1 LRKEDEV
8 WDLINRATGEIKGY
22 NPKQKRELKEK
33 FVIDFL
39 VRNIQTDLLTS
50 PAFRCILLE
59 MDATNRVVI
68 DKERYEYFYKTY
80 RIKKSLLRYTINK
93 AIKDKLMLRVGNA
106 KYFVSPFNF
115 AKTNFSHT
123 LILRN
128 IYSQVSFELSR
139 EPKKDKPNKLKLIKT
154 EVL

>member
-1 LRKEDEV
+1 MRKEDEI

-22 NPKQKRELKEK
+22 KPKQKRELKEK

-39 VRNIQTDLLTS
+39 VRNIKTNLLTS

-59 MDATNRVVI
+59 MDATNRVII

-80 RIKKSLLRYTINK
+80 NIKESLLRYTIKK
-93 AIKDKLMLRVGNA
+93 AIADKLMLRISNA
-106 KYFVSPFNF
+106 KYFINPYNF
-115 AKTNFSHT
+115 AKTNFNHT

-128 IYSQVSFELSR
+128 IYSQVSFEISR
-139 EPKKDKPNKLKLIKT
+139 QPKKDKPKKLKLIKT